1 MGKLHITAEFEG
13 DRPFRCQFCNKQLL
27 LDVKGE
33 CVVELKCPRC
43 KAVMTIELAQPLPD
57 ALAVRAGVLV
67 QP

>member
-1 MGKLHITAEFEG
+1 MSKVNITNEFQGE
-13 DRPFRCQFCNKQLL
+13 RPFRCQFCNKQLL

-33 CVVELKCPRC
+33 CVVKLRCHRC
-43 KAVMTIELAQPLPD
+43 KATITMELANPLPD

>member
-1 MGKLHITAEFEG
+1 MGKVNITPEFEG
-13 DRPFRCQFCNKQLL
+13 ERPFRCSFCNKQLL

-33 CVVELKCPRC
+33 CVIKLHCGRC
-43 KAVMTIELAQPLPD
+43 KTLITLELSRPLPD

>member
-1 MGKLHITAEFEG
+1 MGKLNITPEMKG
-13 DRPFRCQFCNKQLL
+13 DRPFRCQFCNKQAL

-33 CVVELKCPRC
+33 CVIKLRCPRC
-43 KAVMTIELAQPLPD
+43 KTIITLETAHPLPD